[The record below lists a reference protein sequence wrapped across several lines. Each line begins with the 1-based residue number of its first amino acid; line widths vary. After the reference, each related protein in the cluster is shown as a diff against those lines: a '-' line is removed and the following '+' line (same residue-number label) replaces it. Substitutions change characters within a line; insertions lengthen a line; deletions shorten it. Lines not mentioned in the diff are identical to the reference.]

1 MKKIFILII
10 IFLFAVQCGKSDIDY
25 VEACADWKTKSYWDE
40 RTNQFIKERNN
51 WILKKS
57 LSKDKYEVQS
67 IQNMID
73 SKQYYIDLY
82 SKAHKKSL
90 DQKLYEFTRYAPNFK
105 SCEKEFKE
113 NPIYFKKIY
122 N

>member
-1 MKKIFILII
+1 MKKFILII
-10 IFLFAVQCGKSDIDY
+10 AFFLIAQCGKSDTDY
-25 VEACADWKTKSYWDE
+25 VENCADWKNKPYWE
-40 RTNQFIKERNN
+40 KEKNRFIEERND

-57 LSKDKYEVQS
+57 LSKDKYE
-67 IQNMID
+67 IQAKQKIID
-73 SKQYYIDLY
+73 IKQYYIDLY

-90 DQKLYEFTRYAPNFK
+90 DQKLSEFTSYASNFK

>member
-1 MKKIFILII
+1 MKNFILII
-10 IFLFAVQCGKSDIDY
+10 IFLIAVQCGKSDIDY

-73 SKQYYIDLY
+73 DKQYYIDLY

-90 DQKLYEFTRYAPNFK
+90 DQKLYEFTSYAPNFK